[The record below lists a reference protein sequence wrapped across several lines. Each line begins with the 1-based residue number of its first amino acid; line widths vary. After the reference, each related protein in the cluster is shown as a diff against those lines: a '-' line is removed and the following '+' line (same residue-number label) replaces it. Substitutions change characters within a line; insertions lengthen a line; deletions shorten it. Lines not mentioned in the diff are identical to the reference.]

1 MALPNLSENK
11 EIEEKKETKKSLD
24 DINSNIFDVQVEVE
38 DGFNKLF
45 KQLNISFDLMGLHLD
60 IANDYLFS
68 IDQTLKDSFK
78 LSQTQQQ
85 EQQIALQKA
94 KAEGP
99 DDKKDEKVLD
109 KNKSKKVE
117 EGFNGFFGFI
127 FASAGA
133 ILGGLVATAL
143 SPLAVFGAWLVS
155 RITIIKS
162 FISAAIKTI
171 TLFPFGE
178 KIVSI
183 IDTVIT
189 NIKKVVTSVLN
200 FATMGVNFV
209 KGVFTTVFDFFAG
222 IFNSLKENSVV
233 KFLSEQFIKV
243 FGDFGAGFDLIKET
257 AGDFLKP
264 FSQFFKFFGKTFDLI
279 FGGLFRALTR
289 IPFIGQILDFAIG
302 IFKGFQKGL
311 SGLDLLFSGVTQ
323 IFAGAIG
330 GTVDIILDSLNFLL
344 GLFGFD
350 LKKSLGLGDDFSLE
364 KIITDTFFGAFN
376 FIKTFF
382 NQNVLGIVIF
392 DTISRT
398 VADIKKLLMDGFILA
413 VKSVAG
419 FFNISLDTKTIL
431 LEITNIKNNILNGIV
446 EGIKGISGIFGVTLS
461 SVEIKETLEGTWN
474 DIKKLFTDGIN
485 QISEFFSALNFDS
498 ITDKFKK
505 SSIGSFFGFGGD
517 DEPKKKVELAKV
529 ETPKVETPKVET
541 PKVEPEKSSFT
552 DKFASF
558 FGFGGN
564 EKQSE
569 SENSSDKK
577 LKVLEKGLA
586 DQQSKFSKQ
595 SEALNTAQN
604 KNDNMKQEEKQVS
617 QNNTSNTAVD
627 QSKRTTTNVINKIE
641 NSDPLVGKGYSVM
654 PIF

>member
-1 MALPNLSENK
+1 MDTSLFEIKFEINYGFDRLFAILEPISE
-11 EIEEKKETKKSLD
+11 TLHKS
-24 DINSNIFDVQVEVE
+24 FE
-38 DGFNKLF
+38 
-45 KQLNISFDLMGLHLD
+45 
-60 IANDYLFS
+60 
-68 IDQTLKDSFK
+68 

-155 RITIIKS
+155 RITIIKT

-178 KIVSI
+178 EIVSI

-189 NIKKVVTSVLN
+189 TIKKVVTSVLKLV
-200 FATMGVNFV
+200 TMGVDLV
-209 KGVFTTVFDFFAG
+209 GSLFTKISNIFTG
-222 IFNSLKENSVV
+222 ISKSVGENSIF
-233 KFLSEQFIKV
+233 KFLNKMFIRI

-264 FSQFFKFFGKTFDLI
+264 FSKFFKFFGKTFDLI
-279 FGGLFRALTR
+279 FGGLFRTLTR
-289 IPFIGQILDFAIG
+289 IPGIGQILDFAIG

-330 GTVDIILDSLNFLL
+330 GTVDIILDTLNFLL
-344 GLFGFD
+344 GFFGFD

-382 NQNVLGIVIF
+382 NKNELGIVIF

-398 VADIKKLLMDGFILA
+398 VSDIKKLLMDGFILA

-419 FFNISLDTKTIL
+419 FFNISLDTQTIL

-517 DEPKKKVELAKV
+517 DELKKKVEPV
-529 ETPKVETPKVET
+529 KVETPKVET

-586 DQQSKFSKQ
+586 DQQSRFSKQ
-595 SEALNTAQN
+595 SEALNSAQN
-604 KNDNMKQEEKQVS
+604 KNDTVKQEEKQVS

-627 QSKRTTTNVINKIE
+627 QSKRTTTNVINKME

>member
-38 DGFNKLF
+38 DGFNSLIKSLD
-45 KQLNISFDLMGLHLD
+45 LSFDVMHIQLD
-60 IANDYLFS
+60 IISDSLHSIEDTLF
-68 IDQTLKDSFK
+68 DSFK

-178 KIVSI
+178 KIVSV

-189 NIKKVVTSVLN
+189 NIKKVVTSVLKLV
-200 FATMGVNFV
+200 TMGVDLV
-209 KGVFTTVFDFFAG
+209 GSLFTKISNIFTGISKTVE
-222 IFNSLKENSVV
+222 KNSVF
-233 KFLSEQFIKV
+233 KFLNKIFIKI
-243 FGDFGAGFDLIKET
+243 FGDFGAGFNLIKET
-257 AGDFLKP
+257 ASDFLKP

-398 VADIKKLLMDGFILA
+398 VSDIKKLLMDGFILA

-419 FFNISLDTKTIL
+419 FFNISLDTQTIL

-485 QISEFFSALNFDS
+485 EISEFFSALNFDS

-505 SSIGSFFGFGGD
+505 SSFGSFFGFGGD
-517 DEPKKKVELAKV
+517 DELKKKVEPVKV
-529 ETPKVETPKVET
+529 ETPKVE
-541 PKVEPEKSSFT
+541 
-552 DKFASF
+552 
-558 FGFGGN
+558 
-564 EKQSE
+564 
-569 SENSSDKK
+569 SENSSLLGKMSSLFSFGGSEKTSDKK
-577 LKVLEKGLA
+577 MNTLEKRL
-586 DQQSKFSKQ
+586 DIQQSKFAKQ
-595 SEALNTAQN
+595 SEALNSAQD
-604 KNDNMKQEEKQVS
+604 KNDKVKQEEKQIS
-617 QNNTSNTAVD
+617 QNNTNNTAID
-627 QSKRTTTNVINKIE
+627 QSKRTTTTVVQKME
-641 NSDPLVGKGYSVM
+641 DSDPLIGKGYSIVPM
-654 PIF
+654 NM